1 MKKKNC
7 YESKLGR
14 KWIKNLKIL
23 NSDQI
28 KKYEPF
34 VNGYKAIHVPQ
45 SGITDYKLVS
55 KKIYDILIKNGVKF
69 FFNHKVSNIIS
80 KKNNKIIVC
89 TENNSIESD
98 YVINITGLYSDKL
111 SELSTKIDHK
121 IIPFRGEYYNL
132 KPHAHHLVKNL
143 IYPVPNPDFPFLGVH
158 FTRKI
163 HGGIESGPNAVF
175 AFKREGYSFFDF
187 NIKEFFESI
196 LYIGFVNALKYWK
209 DGFMEIYRSI
219 NKYAYLRSMQKLIPE
234 VKINDIERGNSG
246 VRAQAIKKNGEMVDD
261 FLKSLKK

>member
-1 MKKKNC
+1 M
-7 YESKLGR
+7 
-14 KWIKNLKIL
+14 
-23 NSDQI
+23 
-28 KKYEPF
+28 
-34 VNGYKAIHVPQ
+34 
-45 SGITDYKLVS
+45 
-55 KKIYDILIKNGVKF
+55 
-69 FFNHKVSNIIS
+69 
-80 KKNNKIIVC
+80 
-89 TENNSIESD
+89 
-98 YVINITGLYSDKL
+98 
-111 SELSTKIDHK
+111 
-121 IIPFRGEYYNL
+121 
-132 KPHAHHLVKNL
+132 HHLVKNL

-163 HGGIESGPNAVF
+163 HGGIEAGPNAVF

-196 LYIGFVNALKYWK
+196 LYIGFVKVALKYWK

-261 FLKSLKK
+261 FLIKISEK